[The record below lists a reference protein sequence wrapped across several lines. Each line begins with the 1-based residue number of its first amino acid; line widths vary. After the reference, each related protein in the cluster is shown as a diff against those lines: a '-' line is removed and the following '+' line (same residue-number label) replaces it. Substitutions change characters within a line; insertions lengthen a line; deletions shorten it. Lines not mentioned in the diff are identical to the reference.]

1 MALRTCTIKHLTH
14 WVRLVALCAWLAAS
28 HGPAGAAASSPLS
41 EIPLKSG
48 WTVQSDCKVH
58 GAGAVLSMPGART
71 EGWYTASVPAT
82 VLAVQVAAGEFKD
95 PFVGTNLRS
104 IPGTSYPLGENFS
117 NLDMPADSPYRCGWW
132 YRKTFHVAASER
144 GKTMWLRFGGINYR
158 ADIWLNG
165 QKIADSA
172 QVQGA
177 YRTYEF
183 DATKAIKPGEEN
195 VLAVETFAPTPTDLG
210 INWVDW
216 NPCPPDKDMGL
227 WGPVSLMATG
237 FVAVRSP
244 MATTHFADASLKTAE
259 LTVRGEVSN
268 ATDHPVEGRLEGT
281 VAGISISQPVQ
292 LAAGEEK
299 TISFAPSD
307 FPQLRIEHP
316 HVWWPADLG
325 AQPLETLTLRFRL
338 DGAISDEQTIRFGVR
353 EVNSELTAKGYRLFR
368 INQRPILIRGAGWSQ
383 DMLLRQ
389 QPERLAEEFRM
400 VHDMHL
406 NTIRLEGKMETDEF
420 FHTAD
425 EQGILVIAGWCCC
438 DHWEHWDKWTPDT
451 LNVATASLKSQILRI
466 RSHPSLIAWLNGSDN
481 PPPANVETAY
491 LKVLEQTHWPNA
503 VVSSASGTP
512 TTVSGPSGV
521 KMTGPYDFV
530 APSYWLVDTHNGGA
544 YGFNTETSPGPA
556 IPSLESLKK
565 MLPPDHQWPQDAVWE
580 YHAGGEGFQNIHV
593 FNDAMSATYGE
604 AKTAARHNQIAQS
617 MAFDGERAMFE
628 AYGRNKYDSTGVIQ
642 WMLNN
647 AWPSS
652 IWHLYDYYLDAAGGY
667 YGTKKACELL
677 HVQYSYNDHSVYVV
691 NSIYDAA
698 PGLTAVAHVYDIH
711 LKELFSKSTA
721 LDAGPDSS
729 VKAFDIPQEVFQT
742 PSTVYFVQLELK
754 NAKGAIES
762 RNFYWVPAKL
772 TEFDWAKTTY
782 THTPAKVSEDMTALR
797 SLPPARITATARSAG
812 TLVHLHVS
820 NPSKALAFQVAA
832 ELDDAQGAKL
842 PRITWSD
849 NYIELM
855 PGEERDLTALLP
867 PDILSHVDLKG
878 EPEWKVRIEGWNVEP
893 MSLIPHATAATAEPA
908 L

>member
-1 MALRTCTIKHLTH
+1 MTLRTRTIRCLRSPS
-14 WVRLVALCAWLAAS
+14 RLFVMGAWLVAS
-28 HGPAGAAASSPLS
+28 HGPARAATGSPPS
-41 EIPLKSG
+41 EVLLKSG
-48 WTVQSDCKVH
+48 WAVQSDCKVH
-58 GAGAVLSMPGART
+58 GVGAELSLPNART
-71 EGWYTASVPAT
+71 EGWYSASVPAT

-144 GKTMWLRFGGINYR
+144 GKTIWLRFGGINYR

-165 QKIADSA
+165 RKIADSD

-183 DATKAIKPGEEN
+183 DTTKAIKPGEEN

-227 WGPVSLMATG
+227 WGPVSLMTSG
-237 FVAVRSP
+237 PVAVRYP
-244 MATTHFADASLKTAE
+244 MATTHFTDASLQTAE
-259 LTVRGEVSN
+259 LTVRAEVSN

-281 VAGISISQPVQ
+281 VAGIPISQLVR
-292 LAAGEEK
+292 LAAGEVK

-316 HVWWPADLG
+316 QVWWPVDQG
-325 AQPLETLTLRFRL
+325 AHPLQTLTLRFLL
-338 DGAISDEQTIRFGVR
+338 DGSISDEQTSRFGIR

-368 INQRPILIRGAGWSQ
+368 VNQRPILIRGAGWSQ

-420 FHTAD
+420 FHLAD
-425 EQGILVIAGWCCC
+425 EQGFLVIAGWCCC

-466 RSHPSLIAWLNGSDN
+466 RSHPSLIAWFNGSDN

-503 VVSSASGTP
+503 IVSSASAAP
-512 TTVSGPSGV
+512 TSVSGPSGV

-530 APSYWLVDTHNGGA
+530 APSYWLVDTKYGGA

-565 MLPPDHQWPQDAVWE
+565 MLPPDHQWPQDAVWG
-580 YHAGGEGFQNIHV
+580 YHAGGEGFQDIHV
-593 FNDAMSATYGE
+593 FNEAMSATYGE
-604 AKTAARHNQIAQS
+604 ARTAARYNQVAQS

-628 AYGRNKYDSTGVIQ
+628 AYGRNKYNSTGVIQ

-667 YGTKKACELL
+667 YGTKKACELV
-677 HVQYSYNDHSVYVV
+677 HVQYSYDDHSVYVV
-691 NSIYDAA
+691 NSIYKAA
-698 PGLTAVAHVYDIH
+698 PALTAVAHVYDIN

-721 LDAGPDSS
+721 LDVGPDSS
-729 VKAFDIPQEVFQT
+729 IKAFDIPQEVFQT
-742 PSTVYFVQLELK
+742 PSTLYFVQLELK
-754 NAKGAIES
+754 NAKDTVES

-782 THTPAKVSEDMTALR
+782 THTPTKTSEDMTALQ
-797 SLPPARITATARSAG
+797 SLAPSRIAATARSAG
-812 TLVHLHVS
+812 TMVHLHVS

-867 PDILSHVDLKG
+867 SDLLSRVDLKG
-878 EPEWKVRIEGWNVEP
+878 KSGLKVKIEGWNVEP
-893 MSLIPHATAATAEPA
+893 VTISSQVTPEKSGLP